1 MVRVGYSSPTQA
13 AITEELNLSLAEYSV
28 FGSILTIGA
37 MVGAITSG
45 SIADFIGR
53 KGAMRMSSAFCIT
66 GWLSIYFAKD
76 ALALDVGRLATGY
89 GMGVFSYMVHS
100 LVP

>member
-1 MVRVGYSSPTQA
+1 MFRFGALLSMVRVGYSSPTQA

-53 KGAMRMSSAFCIT
+53 KGDGFPYI
-66 GWLSIYFAKD
+66 L
-76 ALALDVGRLATGY
+76 LRL
-89 GMGVFSYMVHS
+89 VISNDS
-100 LVP
+100 